1 MEALDFGDYSEN
13 LNMVAHNNV
22 ALFEQYEPLASM
34 TRLDAMNDDI
44 AASYDSDSCAVDNL
58 YMVPTW

>member
-1 MEALDFGDYSEN
+1 MEALVFGEISEE
-13 LNMVAHNNV
+13 LNVVTHDNV

-34 TRLDAMNDDI
+34 TRWDAMNDDV
-44 AASYDSDSCAVDNL
+44 AASYDSDDCAVDNL